1 MNLYNASTYRHDH
14 TTAKPRPCCLGSLR
28 NLNLLHGHTSMS
40 TVYKRMSTVV
50 SAGMST
56 FISKLCI
63 TTGVSILRSIRK
75 MGEITKLFLA
85 VKGKDSLRTTIP
97 MSIVKQWNL
106 TSNDY
111 LDWSW
116 DISQNKMVV
125 VVRKYESN
133 TIAPDLQEGR
143 ENLSKEELDLEKQE
157 AHGKKP
163 H

>member
-1 MNLYNASTYRHDH
+1 
-14 TTAKPRPCCLGSLR
+14 
-28 NLNLLHGHTSMS
+28 MS
-40 TVYKRMSTVV
+40 TVYKCMSTVV
-50 SAGMST
+50 SDGMST

-106 TSNDY
+106 TSNDS

-125 VVRKYESN
+125 VIRKYEPN
-133 TIAPDLQEGR
+133 TFTPNLQEGR
-143 ENLSKEELDLEKQE
+143 ENLSQEELDLEKQE
-157 AHGKKP
+157 AHGKKLR
-163 H
+163 